1 MVLAW
6 ISKEGD
12 GEQQQQRCGSIV
24 WELSELHET
33 MAVSGFVGGAGAEPP
48 GLHLG
53 WKPEVC
59 QEMEARRGNGSQS
72 WIPVP
77 HDLDEVL
84 L

>member
-1 MVLAW
+1 
-6 ISKEGD
+6 
-12 GEQQQQRCGSIV
+12 
-24 WELSELHET
+24 

-53 WKPEVC
+53 WQPEVC
-59 QEMEARRGNGSQS
+59 QEMEAGRGNGSQS